1 VTSTYA
7 SEIVPAVPETA
18 APREGLVAKVWR
30 NRILAAIVA
39 GATFTLALIA
49 LHVIPVRYFTSG
61 SIIVAEQEPNIT
73 NVSAAWAQKIGDPAD
88 VESQLL
94 VVRSPRILR
103 LAVAQPGAL
112 DAVMHECRYRAE
124 HEMLGRLGGIAA
136 CNRLE
141 SDSDA
146 LVEYVGG
153 RYVVGSV
160 GRSRVINIGYKSPL
174 PDVARTMANALI
186 TAFLEDHRAGITTGR
201 EVAATWL
208 RRELEQLND
217 DLRDEDAKIQ
227 AFRRAKGL
235 MRGSAAPIASERLT
249 SISQQFAAAEATR
262 SEAAARLEEIRTDQA
277 HGSANSPAVLASR
290 IVGDL
295 KQQIAVAGGQLGN
308 STATLGPRHPTRL
321 AQQQELDALNQR
333 LRNEVASIASSAQQ
347 SLIAA
352 EALVASLKRQMDEV
366 KAEVATATS
375 DEASIETMVRGAEI
389 KRQQYAELSKRANE
403 LETEQRLLLGS
414 TRLVTLAEMPLQP
427 FFPKT
432 LPFLA
437 GGLTLAFMFGI
448 GAALVR
454 DRVDVSFLT
463 IRRTVLSAPA
473 LPVLAELPRLQL
485 HAATTHPRFA
495 GATELPS
502 LRLALRIGQLDP
514 ALQGALGD
522 LTTTLALMDRD
533 RKLRTI
539 LVTSPGP
546 GEGKS
551 FTTLALAQY
560 IASTGSRVLVVD
572 CDLRQ
577 PTFESALGLRAPF
590 GLTDALRGT
599 VTPREAA
606 VTTELAT
613 LDQLSAGRPVADA
626 TELLT
631 RPQLPEL
638 LAWAQ
643 KYDLVL
649 LDGPSHPADALILAR
664 HADGVICCARRGVSS
679 PGEAATAMANVRAA
693 GGNVLG
699 MVVTMAKPQDQ
710 TRADTTRTPTGG
722 YRKAS

>member
-7 SEIVPAVPETA
+7 SEIAPA
-18 APREGLVAKVWR
+18 APRESLVARVWR
-30 NRILAAIVA
+30 NRKLAAAVFV
-39 GATFTLALIA
+39 ATFALAVIALI
-49 LHVIPVRYFTSG
+49 VIPVRYFTSG
-61 SIIVAEQEPNIT
+61 SIIVAEQEPNIA
-73 NVSAAWAQKIGDPAD
+73 NQSAAWAQKIGDPAD

-103 LAVAQPGAL
+103 LAVQQPGAL
-112 DAVMHECRYRAE
+112 AAVMRECRYRAE
-124 HEMLGRLGGIAA
+124 NETLGRLAGVSA
-136 CNRLE
+136 CTKLE

-146 LVEYVGG
+146 LVEYVQG

-186 TAFLEDHRAGITTGR
+186 TAFLEDHRASITTGR

-235 MRGSAAPIASERLT
+235 MRGSTAPIASERLT
-249 SISQQFAAAEATR
+249 SISQQLAAAEVAR
-262 SEAAARLEEIRTDQA
+262 SEAAARLEEIRQDQA
-277 HGSANSPAVLASR
+277 RGSANSPAVLASR

-295 KQQIAVAGGQLGN
+295 KQQIAVASGQLGN
-308 STATLGPRHPTRL
+308 SAATLGPKHPTRV

-389 KRQQYAELSKRANE
+389 KRAQYAELSKRANE

-437 GGLTLAFMFGI
+437 GGFTLAFLFGI
-448 GAALVR
+448 GAALMR
-454 DRVDVSFLT
+454 DRVDMSFLA
-463 IRRTVLSAPA
+463 IRPAALPAPA
-473 LPVLAELPRLQL
+473 LPLLAELPRLQL
-485 HAATTHPRFA
+485 HAANATHPRFA
-495 GATELPS
+495 GAPELPS
-502 LRLALRIGQLDP
+502 LRLALRIGQLNP
-514 ALQGALGD
+514 ALQSALGQ
-522 LTTTLALMDRD
+522 LTTNLALMDGD
-533 RKLRTI
+533 RQLRTI
-539 LVTSPGP
+539 LVASPGP

-551 FTTLALAQY
+551 FTALALAQY
-560 IASTGSRVLVVD
+560 IASTGSRVLVID

-577 PTFESALGLRAPF
+577 PTFEGALGLRAPF

-626 TELLT
+626 TELLA

-649 LDGPSHPADALILAR
+649 LDGPSTPADALILAR
-664 HADGVICCARRGVSS
+664 HVDGILCCARWGVSS
-679 PGEAATAMANVRAA
+679 AADAATAMANMCAA

-710 TRADTTRTPTGG
+710 MRLDTTRMPAGG